1 MKQLN
6 FVALGALV
14 VAYALGPLATQSLT
28 PAVPFVH
35 RDFDISMAAAQ
46 MLISMAF
53 ATIAVMTL
61 VYGPLSDRFGRRP
74 VVLAGTGLFCLGS
87 LIGAF
92 APSLEILI
100 IGRVL
105 QAGGSAAGL
114 VLTRAIV
121 HDVYGR
127 DRSAAVLAYVTM
139 VMVFVPMLSPL
150 VGGLLIDYIG
160 WRAIFG
166 LCTAIGAAALVLLA
180 VNLPETKRM
189 RAEKLGFREAF
200 KNFAVL
206 LGDRNYLGPAL
217 FFSLVM
223 ASMFVAQAAIPY
235 LIVEVRGGTATEYG
249 IGFMILCAVYI
260 VGNYISGRWG
270 QLIPRSR
277 LIIWCGLG
285 CIASSVAGALAVSA
299 LGWDTVMLFLPAIG
313 LSLFGAIAIAPVQSE
328 AVSAQP
334 ARSGSASGLMSSMQM
349 AIGAV
354 VVQIVGF
361 SHDGTPYPMF
371 IALVTCTAGAVAA
384 YAGATLF
391 QGRPAPSPA

>member
-6 FVALGALV
+6 LVALGALV

-46 MLISMAF
+46 TLISMAF

-61 VYGPLSDRFGRRP
+61 LYGPLSDRFGRRP

-92 APSLEILI
+92 ASSPEILI

-105 QAGGSAAGL
+105 QAAGSAAGL

-127 DRSAAVLAYVTM
+127 ERSAAVLAYVTM

-150 VGGLLIDYIG
+150 VGGLLIDHIG

-166 LCTAIGAAALVLLA
+166 LCAATGAVALVLLLLE
-180 VNLPETKRM
+180 LPETNRM
-189 RAEKLGFREAF
+189 RAEKLGFRGAF

-206 LGDRNYLGPAL
+206 LGDRSYLGPAL

-223 ASMFVAQAAIPY
+223 ASLFVAQAAIPY

-249 IGFMILCAVYI
+249 VGFAILCAVYI
-260 VGNYISGRWG
+260 VGNYVSGRWG

-277 LIIWCGLG
+277 LIVWCGLG
-285 CIASSVAGALAVSA
+285 CLATSVAGAVAVNV

-354 VVQIVGF
+354 VVQMVGF

-371 IALVTCTAGAVAA
+371 IALVACTAGAVAA
-384 YAGATLF
+384 YACATLF
-391 QGRPAPSPA
+391 QARPAPSPA